1 MRLNAWCCAW
11 CTHMPRHE
19 PHVWFDLAHLPP
31 RWHCEPSIASQGIHH
46 HFDSGRDGVVAG
58 AENRRRCPPC
68 GDVCAGT
75 RHDRFVRTTPKLADI
90 GTCRD
95 LGKAEN
101 SPSTKIRL
109 SRMKAGSRINV
120 KNDKCAQAISTN
132 PTMRRVTRCAVR
144 PRLVSCAIAPHH
156 PVRAD
161 RTPAAGAHWARAH
174 PQVAS
179 SRQSSP
185 TAGSCLRHP
194 PG

>member
-1 MRLNAWCCAW
+1 MVHTHATPRTARLVRLG
-11 CTHMPRHE
+11 TSSTS
-19 PHVWFDLAHLPP
+19 LALRAQHRIAGNPP
-31 RWHCEPSIASQGIHH
+31 PLRFRA
-46 HFDSGRDGVVAG
+46 DGVVAG

-132 PTMRRVTRCAVR
+132 PTMRRVTRCALR

-174 PQVAS
+174 RQVAS

-185 TAGSCLRHP
+185 TAGLCLRHP